1 MINLCSFHMK
11 EGMRNVKDSITNK
24 IYCLI
29 LAEVLARD
37 VFMSKPVI
45 GLFHVEE
52 STDQF
57 TCFV

>member
-1 MINLCSFHMK
+1 MK